1 MMKHKFTFGK
11 IISWLIILITAM
23 AAIFPLVWMILGS
36 FKKNNE
42 VFAIPLRFFPTTW
55 QFENYEQIFNDP
67 SQPFGQ
73 AMLSTLTVAVLA
85 VLLSLF
91 VNTMAGYAFA
101 RTEFYGKSFLWV
113 YCIVTM
119 FIPGLTIMLTSFLV
133 VNALR
138 MLNTMAVLILPGLAS
153 GYNIFFFRQ
162 FFLNMP
168 VSLEDAARIDGAGR
182 FMIYWRIYI
191 PMSVAPMVVLGA
203 GVFMGYWNSFLWPSL
218 TVNDPKLMQI
228 MQIIRSMRSV
238 YSTNYG
244 AVMAA
249 TAIAIIPP
257 LLLFFVFQKYI
268 VQGVVLSGI
277 K

>member
-42 VFAIPLRFFPTTW
+42 VFAIPLRFFPTSW